1 MREDTLLM
9 KQQVLPKNSQ
19 NKDKLL
25 KIKKYGNW
33 NFKKLQWGKGW
44 KIHLI
49 ESRMK
54 RQKTKQE
61 RKNRNNKM
69 KRRKLKHK
77 SCMDI
82 KHPLSVKK
90 IEKFLNPVRKSSH
103 YHETAEY

>member
-1 MREDTLLM
+1 M
-9 KQQVLPKNSQ
+9 
-19 NKDKLL
+19 

-54 RQKTKQE
+54 RQKMKQE

-90 IEKFLNPVRKSSH
+90 IENFLNPVRKSSH

>member
-1 MREDTLLM
+1 MEEENKKPMRILKDEGRYIIDETTGAT
-9 KQQVLPKNSQ
+9 KKNSQ

-54 RQKTKQE
+54 RQKMKQE

-69 KRRKLKHK
+69 KRRKQAQI
-77 SCMDI
+77 M
-82 KHPLSVKK
+82 
-90 IEKFLNPVRKSSH
+90 
-103 YHETAEY
+103 YGY